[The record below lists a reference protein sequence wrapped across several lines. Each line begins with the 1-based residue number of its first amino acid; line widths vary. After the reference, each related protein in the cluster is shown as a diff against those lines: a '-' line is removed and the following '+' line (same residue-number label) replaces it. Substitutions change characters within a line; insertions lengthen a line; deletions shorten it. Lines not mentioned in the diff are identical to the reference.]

1 MEVVV
6 KKTKKSVLSIEFST
20 ESTQKL
26 LGRQSVRTTFKL
38 SERSIDA
45 LSILASQL
53 GIKQKSLF
61 DHLIDDA
68 SALQVVAE
76 EAERYEVPEQ
86 RVPKTYVISRRTLK
100 NLERFSNEYRAPRDA
115 LVELSIERIL
125 PLISREKKKH
135 QNRKKI
141 YAKMQS
147 LLEDSSE
154 LYEMAVQDLDQD
166 DPIYRKIEQM
176 MKTISNCHDEVQSCV
191 KRGQKIEDF

>member
-1 MEVVV
+1 M

-20 ESTQKL
+20 ESTQEL

>member
-1 MEVVV
+1 MD
-6 KKTKKSVLSIEFST
+6 KRKKSVLSIEFST
-20 ESTQKL
+20 ESTQEL

-61 DHLIDDA
+61 DHLIDDD

-76 EAERYEVPEQ
+76 EAEKYEAPEQ

-100 NLERFSNEYRAPRDA
+100 NLEKFSNEYQAPRDA

-141 YAKMQS
+141 YMRMQS
-147 LLEDSSE
+147 LLKDSNE
-154 LYEMAVQDLDQD
+154 LFEMAVRDLDQD
-166 DPIYRKIEQM
+166 DPIFRKILHM
-176 MKTISNCHDEVQSCV
+176 MKTINNCHDEVESCV
-191 KRGQKIEDF
+191 ERGKKIERF

>member
-1 MEVVV
+1 ME
-6 KKTKKSVLSIEFST
+6 KSKKSILSIEFST
-20 ESTQKL
+20 ESTQEL

-61 DHLIDDA
+61 DHLIDDD

-76 EAERYEVPEQ
+76 EAEKYEVPEQ

-100 NLERFSNEYRAPRDA
+100 NLEKFSNEYQAPRDA

-125 PLISREKKKH
+125 PLITREKKKH

-141 YAKMQS
+141 FAKMQS
-147 LLEDSSE
+147 LLKDSHE
-154 LYEMAVQDLDQD
+154 LYDMAMNDLDQD

-176 MKTISNCHDEVQSCV
+176 TKAINNCHDEVQSCV
-191 KRGQKIEDF
+191 KRGQKIERF